1 MSKEVWD
8 KPRPKG
14 LGKPH
19 HLSSKQ
25 KASAKASAK
34 AAGRPYPNLV
44 DNMRAAREDGGPVQ
58 YDTGPKPGEATL
70 RPYNPTLPERF
81 KNYLM
86 GTNTAK
92 PSPERRHFVEGLTEA
107 VGMAPGVSNVLAGER
122 LANAVAADDLLG
134 AGAAAVGMIP
144 GVGKYVG
151 NKALQQIQKR
161 VFAEGGRAMNN
172 PYHDNPEVAD
182 ALRLAMRRQAPM
194 RLHQSLARTG
204 YDDGGSVGNPIPAD
218 GAAPPTGGWNWQ
230 NNDQQFGF
238 NMPRQGG
245 NPQPDMPN
253 PPPYDGGHFMDSTQP
268 QPGTP
273 IGPQIMSD
281 PGPGMQ
287 AALRMGRPDMPPM
300 RGMSRSDMPP
310 TLGDG
315 QMMGGDPIYQDYQN
329 YLGRAPDQDGLNYWR
344 QQLQS
349 GAMNPQQIQQAI
361 QNSAEAKNPETSN
374 RSFLSNE
381 YQQDLGRAPDQ
392 SGMQYWLNQLNSG
405 AMNQQQVADAFRQ
418 SQERQNRPPPDRPF
432 NGPNFNGYPFSSP
445 PSGYGLKNG
454 SPGPVIDNA
463 LPPPQPLSRPY
474 DFTPYGNGN
483 GGGIPMDYQ
492 PNPDGTPNF
501 GPPPSGPNLGG
512 LGGLAPRGLEGPLSS
527 PNSSPSSSINSWTS
541 GGRPGQW

>member
-1 MSKEVWD
+1 MSKEIWD

-161 VFAEGGRAMNN
+161 MFADGGN
-172 PYHDNPEVAD
+172 VIAD
-182 ALRLAMRRQAPM
+182 ALRLAHRRV
-194 RLHQSLARTG
+194 G
-204 YDDGGSVGNPIPAD
+204 YDDGGSVGNPVPAD
-218 GAAPPTGGWNWQ
+218 GAAPPSSDGWNWQ
-230 NNDQQFGF
+230 NNYDQFGF
-238 NMPRQGG
+238 NLPRQGG
-245 NPQPDMPN
+245 SPQPDQPTMPQ
-253 PPPYDGGHFMDSTQP
+253 YDGGHYVNPAQP

-273 IGPQIMSD
+273 SSGFGGLIGN
-281 PGPGMQ
+281 
-287 AALRMGRPDMPPM
+287 
-300 RGMSRSDMPP
+300 
-310 TLGDG
+310 
-315 QMMGGDPIYQDYQN
+315 DYQN
-329 YLGRAPDQDGLNYWR
+329 YHGMQPDQGADNYW
-344 QQLQS
+344 QAQLNS
-349 GAMNPQQIQQAI
+349 GAMTPSQVQSGI
-361 QNSAEAKNPETSN
+361 QNSSDFKNPQSSN
-374 RSFLSNE
+374 PQFITNE
-381 YQQDLGRAPDQ
+381 YQQDLGRSPDQ
-392 SGMQYWLNQLNSG
+392 NGMQYWLSQLNSG
-405 AMNQQQVADAFRQ
+405 AMNQQQVADAMRLAQ
-418 SQERQNRPPPDRPF
+418 RRGN
-432 NGPNFNGYPFSSP
+432 
-445 PSGYGLKNG
+445 GLKNG
-454 SPGPVIDNA
+454 S
-463 LPPPQPLSRPY
+463 
-474 DFTPYGNGN
+474 
-483 GGGIPMDYQ
+483 GI
-492 PNPDGTPNF
+492 F
-501 GPPPSGPNLGG
+501 G
-512 LGGLAPRGLEGPLSS
+512 
-527 PNSSPSSSINSWTS
+527 
-541 GGRPGQW
+541 